1 MGVQFICSLSINLHF
16 SVVHDNTMVT
26 QLKKH
31 SPLQLKLEALDY
43 HSAGNVDVTNDCDLK
58 ALVIWLEDQKIRHY
72 KIDDRSPLRDN
83 TGDNWLTTFQQYC
96 KDLKCPFN
104 SDGQSVMEVA
114 DWLITVALKCEYSDE
129 AVRVQSLKAGL
140 SRPTPNGDAS
150 GRSPSS
156 ALDVDSSDEI
166 LQKGVNALARILQIG
181 PHPDLAVLLAAC
193 RIVIQERLSTVAIEN
208 SKEKTESLKYFTA
221 TPRDCGFDF
230 KDPVMAEAAK
240 VLRLLHI
247 EELRKLQTSINE
259 LIVEVQRLTANPK
272 TDQSLGKVGR

>member
-1 MGVQFICSLSINLHF
+1 
-16 SVVHDNTMVT
+16 MVT
-26 QLKKH
+26 QLKKRG
-31 SPLQLKLEALDY
+31 PLQLKLEVLDY

-83 TGDNWLTTFQQYC
+83 TDDNWLKTFHQYC

-104 SDGQSVMEVA
+104 PADGQSIMEVA

-129 AVRVQSLKAGL
+129 AERVQSLKAGL
-140 SRPTPNGDAS
+140 SRPTSNGEES
-150 GRSPSS
+150 GRSPPSV
-156 ALDVDSSDEI
+156 LDVDASDET

-193 RIVIQERLSTVAIEN
+193 RIVIQERLSTVAIKN
-208 SKEKTESLKYFTA
+208 SKEKTESLKYFAA
-221 TPRDCGFDF
+221 TPKECGFDF